1 MSYSTIECQFNDVLI
16 QILTHRNTLGQWLIY
31 LFFHICFTHRE
42 SEDISILR
50 NSSVLFASESIHCEA
65 SVSLNWTQTNK
76 VSHIRSAAT
85 LMASTF
91 FLLEPLVFLC
101 LSIDSIMKMVG
112 EWHFSYKMIS
122 NFECL
127 LRETCAIDVNGK
139 LILITCVNAVTL
151 PVALH
156 SETQCLSSLT
166 QRVSRNI

>member
-1 MSYSTIECQFNDVLI
+1 MANDSFISFST
-16 QILTHRNTLGQWLIY
+16 
-31 LFFHICFTHRE
+31 
-42 SEDISILR
+42 
-50 NSSVLFASESIHCEA
+50 FASHTENQKIFQSYEIPVCCLLA
-65 SVSLNWTQTNK
+65 KAFTVKRL
-76 VSHIRSAAT
+76 SHWIEHKLIKSAT
-85 LMASTF
+85 FDRQQLMASTF

>member
-31 LFFHICFTHRE
+31 LFFHICFTQRIRRYFNLTKFQCAVCYRKH
-42 SEDISILR
+42 SLW
-50 NSSVLFASESIHCEA
+50 SVCLVDLHKLI
-65 SVSLNWTQTNK
+65 K
-76 VSHIRSAAT
+76 SAIFDRQQ
-85 LMASTF
+85 LMANTF
-91 FLLEPLVFLC
+91 FLLEPFFFLC

-127 LRETCAIDVNGK
+127 SRETCAIDANGK